1 MKTLC
6 LCVMASLLVL
16 TSPLHA
22 AEVNKRTHLAPAQQ
36 VKVNNVLAK
45 SYGLQSG
52 QGTTTSS
59 ADAQPGECGTTRIG
73 TAQPKSRAS
82 RIENT
87 VVARGDVII
96 VNRNVSTFR

>member
-6 LCVMASLLVL
+6 LRVMASLLVL

-45 SYGLQSG
+45 SYGFQSG
-52 QGTTTSS
+52 QGTATASPG
-59 ADAQPGECGTTRIG
+59 AQQGECGTTQIG
-73 TAQPKSRAS
+73 TVQQKPRAS

-87 VVARGDVII
+87 VVTRGDVII
-96 VNRNVSTFR
+96 VNRNVRCP